1 MQKSITYTFPNGEV
15 LELFYIGELAY
26 RLGRASETVRK
37 WEIQG
42 VIPETIFR
50 DKAGK
55 RLYSGRQM
63 QIIVEE
69 AEKAQIGQGKAVC
82 RTNFT
87 DNCTQRIKELN
98 DFYKSQMKAGES
110 SGQ

>member
-1 MQKSITYTFPNGEV
+1 M
-15 LELFYIGELAY
+15 ELFYIGELAY

-55 RLYSGRQM
+55 RLYSSRQI

-69 AEKAQIGQGKAVC
+69 AERAQIGQGKAVC

-87 DNCTQRIKELN
+87 NNCVKRIKELN
-98 DFYKSQMKAGES
+98 EFYRTLLRLGEDADES
-110 SGQ
+110 NEE